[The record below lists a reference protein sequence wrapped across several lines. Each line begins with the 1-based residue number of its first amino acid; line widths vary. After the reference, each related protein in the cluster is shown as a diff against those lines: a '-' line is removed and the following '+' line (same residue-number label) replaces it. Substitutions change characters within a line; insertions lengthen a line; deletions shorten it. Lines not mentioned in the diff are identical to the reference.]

1 MKKVKYYYNPS
12 TLRYER
18 LDVPFKVVVL
28 RVLGFIATASVTGLL
43 IVAFAFKYLDSPK
56 ERIMRMQYERAL
68 QDFEVLNGKLKKI
81 DKQMRELERR
91 DNEVYRTIFEA
102 NPVPDSARSKEME
115 MAQEIRLVSSMD
127 ENQLAHSLNK
137 TLSNIVSRMK
147 FQDKSYVEIE
157 GMIKNKEKLL
167 SSTPAIQ
174 PVDNR
179 NLKRIASGFGQR
191 IDPVYKTIKFH
202 AGLDFSA
209 PQGTPIFATA
219 DGRVATAGNL
229 GNGYGNHVI
238 INHGFGYETLYG
250 HMYRIKVR
258 PGSYVKRGEVI
269 GWVGNTGKSTGP
281 HVHYEVK
288 KYGKHLDPVYFFYND
303 LSPEQF
309 QQMLKMAASGN
320 QSFD

>member
-1 MKKVKYYYNPS
+1 
-12 TLRYER
+12 
-18 LDVPFKVVVL
+18 
-28 RVLGFIATASVTGLL
+28 
-43 IVAFAFKYLDSPK
+43 VAIAFKYLDSPK

-81 DKQMRELERR
+81 ERQMKELERR

-102 NPVPDSARSKEME
+102 NPIPDSARSKEIE
-115 MAQEIRLVSSMD
+115 MAEEIKLVSSMD
-127 ENQLAHSLNK
+127 ENQLAYSLDK
-137 TLSNIVSRMK
+137 TLTNIVSRMK
-147 FQDKSYVEIE
+147 FQEKSYGDIE
-157 GMIKNKEKLL
+157 DMVKNKEKLL
-167 SSTPAIQ
+167 ACTPAIQ

-179 NLKRIASGFGQR
+179 SLKRVASGFGQR
-191 IDPVYKTIKFH
+191 IDPVYKTVKFH
-202 AGLDFSA
+202 AGLDFA
-209 PQGTPIFATA
+209 AAQGTPIFATA
-219 DGRVATAGNL
+219 DGRVSIAGNM
-229 GNGYGNHVI
+229 GNGYGNYVV

-258 PGSYVKRGEVI
+258 NGAIVKRGEVI
-269 GWVGNTGKSTGP
+269 GWVGSTGKSTGP

-309 QQMLKMAASGN
+309 QQMLKMATSGN

>member
-18 LDVPFKVVVL
+18 LNIPFRVVVL
-28 RVLGFIATASVTGLL
+28 RVLGFIATAAVTGLV
-43 IVAFAFKYLDSPK
+43 IVAIAFKYLDSPK

-81 DKQMRELERR
+81 ERQMKELERR

-102 NPVPDSARSKEME
+102 NPIPDSARSKEIE
-115 MAQEIRLVSSMD
+115 MAEEIKLVSSMD
-127 ENQLAHSLNK
+127 ENQLAYSLDK
-137 TLSNIVSRMK
+137 TLTNIVSRMK
-147 FQDKSYVEIE
+147 FQEKSYGDIE
-157 GMIKNKEKLL
+157 DMIKNKEKLL
-167 SSTPAIQ
+167 ASTPAIQ

-179 NLKRIASGFGQR
+179 SLKRVASGFGQR
-191 IDPVYKTIKFH
+191 IDPVYKTVKFH
-202 AGLDFSA
+202 AGLDFA
-209 PQGTPIFATA
+209 AAQGTPIFATA
-219 DGRVATAGNL
+219 DGRVSIAGNM
-229 GNGYGNHVI
+229 GNGYGNYVV

-258 PGSYVKRGEVI
+258 NGALVKRGEVI
-269 GWVGNTGKSTGP
+269 GWVGSTGKSTGP

-309 QQMLKMAASGN
+309 QQMLKMATSGN

>member
-18 LDVPFKVVVL
+18 LNIPVRVVIL
-28 RVLGFIATASVTGLL
+28 RILGFIATAGVSGVV
-43 IVAFAFKYLDSPK
+43 IVAIAFKYLDSPK

-68 QDFEVLNGKLKKI
+68 QDFDMLDGKMKKI
-81 DKQMRELERR
+81 ERQMKELERR

-102 NPVPDSARSKEME
+102 NPIPDSARSKEIE
-115 MAQEIRLVSSMD
+115 MAEEIKLVSSMD
-127 ENQLAHSLNK
+127 ENQLAHSLDK
-137 TLSNIVSRMK
+137 TLSNIVNRMHS
-147 FQDKSYVEIE
+147 QSKSYVEIE

-167 SSTPAIQ
+167 ACTPAIQ
-174 PVDNR
+174 PVDNKS
-179 NLKRIASGFGQR
+179 LKRIASGFGQR

-209 PQGTPIFATA
+209 AQGTPIFATA
-219 DGRVATAGNL
+219 DGRVTTAGNV

-250 HMYRIKVR
+250 HMYRVKVQN
-258 PGSYVKRGEVI
+258 GTYVKRGEVI
-269 GWVGNTGKSTGP
+269 GWVGSTGKSTGP

-303 LSPEQF
+303 LSPEQY
-309 QQMLKMAASGN
+309 QQILKMAASGN